1 MVFGGR
7 VKNLLM
13 ENTNIDAT
21 YNRPEGDRKINS
33 PVLLIDLP
41 SYIDQIKNEKAWE
54 DNDRNAITIYKTDK
68 LRIVLIALRKGA
80 NMQTEHPENIFSL
93 QVLKGKLNVATNYAA
108 TEVDKE
114 MIIAIHDNVPYTIS
128 AMKKSLFLLTL
139 AE

>member
-1 MVFGGR
+1 
-7 VKNLLM
+7 M

-54 DNDRNAITIYKTDK
+54 ENDRNAITIYKSDK
-68 LRIVLIALRKGA
+68 LRIVLVALRKGA
-80 NMQTEHPENIFSL
+80 NMQTERPENIFSL
-93 QVLKGKLNVATNYAA
+93 QVLKGKLNIATNYAA

-114 MIIAIHDNVPYTIS
+114 MIFAIHDNVPYTIS
-128 AMKKSLFLLTL
+128 ALKKSRFLLTL

>member
-1 MVFGGR
+1 
-7 VKNLLM
+7 M

-54 DNDRNAITIYKTDK
+54 ENDRNAITIYKSDK
-68 LRIVLIALRKGA
+68 LRIVLVALRKDA

-93 QVLKGKLNVATNYAA
+93 QVLKGKLNVATNYAV

-114 MIIAIHDNVPYTIS
+114 MIFAIHDNVPYTIS
-128 AMKKSLFLLTL
+128 ALKKSLFLLTL